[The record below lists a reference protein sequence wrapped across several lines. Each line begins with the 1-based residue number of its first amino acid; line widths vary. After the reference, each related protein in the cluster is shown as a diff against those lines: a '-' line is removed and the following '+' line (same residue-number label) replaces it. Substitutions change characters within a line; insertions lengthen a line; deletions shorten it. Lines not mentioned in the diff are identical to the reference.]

1 MLRLAPNQL
10 PCPFAFRLVAD
21 NCCLR
26 MTLQDFPALNASL
39 NATSAL
45 LMTAGF
51 GFVRARRIAAHRACM
66 LGAVAVSSVFLVCY
80 VIYHVQKREPTRF
93 GGTGVIRSVY
103 FTMLISHILLA
114 MAIVPLVLRTV
125 YLALKGQIEKH
136 RAWAHWTFPLWY
148 YVSVTGVLVYFFLY
162 RWWPAP

>member
-1 MLRLAPNQL
+1 
-10 PCPFAFRLVAD
+10 
-21 NCCLR
+21 
-26 MTLQDFPALNASL
+26 MTVQDFPALNASL
-39 NATSAL
+39 NAISAL

-51 GFVRARRIAAHRACM
+51 FFIKTKRVAAHRACM
-66 LGAVAVSSVFLVCY
+66 LGAVIVSTAFLVCY
-80 VIYHVQKREPTRF
+80 VIYHVQKAEPTRF

-103 FTMLISHILLA
+103 FAMLISHILLA

-125 YLALKGQIEKH
+125 TLALKGRIEQH
-136 RAWAHWTFPLWY
+136 RAWAHWTFPLWT

>member
-1 MLRLAPNQL
+1 
-10 PCPFAFRLVAD
+10 
-21 NCCLR
+21 

-51 GFVRARRIAAHRACM
+51 LFVRARRIAAHRACM
-66 LGAVAVSSVFLVCY
+66 IGAVAFSSAFLACY
-80 VIYHVQKREPTRF
+80 VIYHVQKLEPTRF
-93 GGTGVIRSVY
+93 GGTGAIRSIY
-103 FTMLISHILLA
+103 FAMLISHIMLA

-125 YLALKGQIEKH
+125 YLALKGQVEKH
-136 RAWAHWTFPLWY
+136 RAWARWTFPLWY

-162 RWWPAP
+162 RWWPVQ